1 MAGAI
6 YAILSTD
13 PYIFG
18 NGSNLEHFINFFA
31 LASLAL
37 RDGIARVVG
46 GWWVRASVWGRRQ
59 RLAKDQDHKI
69 ASRILLTPRQIA
81 ESAWQV
87 PCTCG
92 AIPEGPVRSTT
103 QIDIEFRCPNGH
115 CESTNYRNR
124 LCLLDIALVDR
135 CTKVF
140 GMDIRAVVTK
150 ALALPRSMPRGMPS
164 SRRGLVPIRLT
175 LFEDNMLSDQDIE
188 LALLTLVE
196 TGH

>member
-1 MAGAI
+1 MTKPNVAVIPNVYVRSGSPLEADRTFIGQVRGRGAI
-6 YAILSTD
+6 RL
-13 PYIFG
+13 
-18 NGSNLEHFINFFA
+18 L
-31 LASLAL
+31 L
-37 RDGIARVVG
+37 
-46 GWWVRASVWGRRQ
+46 Q